1 MMAREYSSSKFAL
14 LAAALLLLASPCFSF
29 QTSIGFLPATI
40 TTTRTKV
47 CMSLSLE
54 HQQLK
59 DDLVALASST
69 RRGFSASRKDRDKA
83 KNIINELSKL
93 SPTEEPAA
101 AYYATTSSDAQARSD
116 DNNVPSLA
124 GKWTLIYTDA
134 PDITSLDGSPLSIQK
149 LGRIGQECNP
159 PLIKNV
165 IEWKRPDWASS
176 LPFSGD
182 EDSRILQRVVT
193 EGTSTP
199 ADNPTV
205 DLKLVGL
212 EISGSNG
219 SSKESDPGLVNSLFN
234 GPASLFENNPIKL
247 QGPLKG
253 PFGKFDVLYL
263 DDDMRIT
270 KTYQGFYAVNVRQ
283 EKENEWF

>member
-1 MMAREYSSSKFAL
+1 MMDHREYNVVAL
-14 LAAALLLLASPCFSF
+14 LAAALLFLTPPSCFSF
-29 QTSIGFLPATI
+29 QTSSFYTVTARS
-40 TTTRTKV
+40 TRTKV
-47 CMSLSLE
+47 VMSLSSE

-83 KNIINELSKL
+83 KKIINELSKL
-93 SPTEEPAA
+93 SPAEEPAA
-101 AYYATTSSDAQARSD
+101 AYYATSSEAQARSE

-124 GKWTLIYTDA
+124 GKWNLMYTDA
-134 PDITSLDGSPLSIQK
+134 PDITSLDGAPLSIQK

-159 PLIKNV
+159 PFIKNV

-182 EDSRILQRVVT
+182 EDSRILQKVVT

-212 EISGSNG
+212 EISGTNTDG
-219 SSKESDPGLVNSLFN
+219 SFLS
-234 GPASLFENNPIKL
+234 GPAALFQNNPIKL

-253 PFGKFDVLYL
+253 PFGKFDILYL

-270 KTYQGFYAVNVRQ
+270 KTYQGFYAVNIRQ
-283 EKENEWF
+283 DKENEWF

>member
-1 MMAREYSSSKFAL
+1 MPREQSKIIL
-14 LAAALLLLASPCFSF
+14 LATALLLVASPCVSF
-29 QTSIGFLPATI
+29 QTTKSKV
-40 TTTRTKV
+40 TTRNTRTTIALT
-47 CMSLSLE
+47 LSSQQE
-54 HQQLK
+54 QQQLK

-69 RRGFSASRKDRDKA
+69 RRGFSASRKDRDEA
-83 KNIINELSKL
+83 KNIINKLSKL
-93 SPTEEPAA
+93 SPTKEPAA
-101 AYYATTSSDAQARSD
+101 AYYTTPTDAQARSED
-116 DNNVPSLA
+116 IVPSLA

-134 PDITSLDGSPLSIQK
+134 PDITSLDAPFSVQK

-159 PLIKNV
+159 PLINNV
-165 IEWKRPDWASS
+165 IEYKRPNWASS

-182 EDSRILQRVVT
+182 EDSRILQKVIT
-193 EGTSTP
+193 EGSSTP

-219 SSKESDPGLVNSLFN
+219 NGSMDETNPLTKLLN
-234 GPASLFENNPIKL
+234 GPAALFEENPIKL

-253 PFGKFDVLYL
+253 PFGKFDILYL
-263 DDDMRIT
+263 DDEMRIT
-270 KTYQGFYAVNVRQ
+270 KTYQGFFAVNVRQ

>member
-1 MMAREYSSSKFAL
+1 MPREYSKLLAL
-14 LAAALLLLASPCFSF
+14 PAAALLLVASPCVSF
-29 QTSIGFLPATI
+29 QTSKLA
-40 TTTRTKV
+40 TRTTSTKIA
-47 CMSLSLE
+47 MTSSSE
-54 HQQLK
+54 QQLLK

-83 KNIINELSKL
+83 KSIINELSKL

-101 AYYATTSSDAQARSD
+101 AYYSDAQATSD
-116 DNNVPSLA
+116 DIVPSLA

-134 PDITSLDGSPLSIQK
+134 PDITSLDAPLSIQK
-149 LGRIGQECNP
+149 LGRIGQECDP

-165 IEWKRPDWASS
+165 IEWKRPSWASS

-182 EDSRILQRVVT
+182 EDSRILQKIVT
-193 EGTSTP
+193 EGASTP

-212 EISGSNG
+212 EISGTNG
-219 SSKESDPGLVNSLFN
+219 SMEESNSGLVNSLLN
-234 GPASLFENNPIKL
+234 GPAALFEQNPIKL

-253 PFGKFDVLYL
+253 PFGKFDILYL
-263 DDDMRIT
+263 DDEMRIT
-270 KTYQGFYAVNVRQ
+270 KTYQGYYAVNVRQ
-283 EKENEWF
+283 EKGNEWF

>member
-1 MMAREYSSSKFAL
+1 MLINCL
-14 LAAALLLLASPCFSF
+14 LASALLLLAASPCVSF
-29 QTSIGFLPATI
+29 QTPTTSKV
-40 TTTRTKV
+40 TTRNARTT
-47 CMSLSLE
+47 MALALSSQQE
-54 HQQLK
+54 QQQLK

-69 RRGFSASRKDRDKA
+69 RRGFSASRKDRDEA
-83 KNIINELSKL
+83 KSIINKLSKL
-93 SPTEEPAA
+93 SPTREPAA
-101 AYYATTSSDAQARSD
+101 AYYTIFSDANVRSQD
-116 DNNVPSLA
+116 IVPSLA

-134 PDITSLDGSPLSIQK
+134 PDITSLDAPLSIQK

-165 IEWKRPDWASS
+165 IEYRRPNWASA

-182 EDSRILQRVVT
+182 EGSRILQKVIT
-193 EGTSTP
+193 EGSSTP
-199 ADNPTV
+199 AENPTV

-212 EISGSNG
+212 EISGTNG
-219 SSKESDPGLVNSLFN
+219 SIDETNPLMKLLN
-234 GPASLFENNPIKL
+234 GPAALLEQNPIKL
-247 QGPLKG
+247 QGPMKG

-263 DDDMRIT
+263 DDEMRIT

>member
-1 MMAREYSSSKFAL
+1 MPREYSRILAL
-14 LAAALLLLASPCFSF
+14 SAVLLLLVASPCVSF
-29 QTSIGFLPATI
+29 QTSKL
-40 TTTRTKV
+40 TTTRTTITKIA
-47 CMSLSLE
+47 MTLSSE
-54 HQQLK
+54 QQLLK

-69 RRGFSASRKDRDKA
+69 SRGFSASRKDRDKA
-83 KNIINELSKL
+83 KRIINELSKL

-101 AYYATTSSDAQARSD
+101 AYYSDAQATSD
-116 DNNVPSLA
+116 DVVPSLA

-134 PDITSLDGSPLSIQK
+134 PDITSLDAPVSIQK
-149 LGRIGQECNP
+149 LGRIGQECDP

-193 EGTSTP
+193 EGASTP
-199 ADNPTV
+199 VDNPTV

-212 EISGSNG
+212 EISGTNG
-219 SSKESDPGLVNSLFN
+219 SVKENSGLVNSLLN
-234 GPASLFENNPIKL
+234 GPAALFEQNPIKL

-253 PFGKFDVLYL
+253 PFGKFDILYL
-263 DDDMRIT
+263 DDVMRIT
-270 KTYQGFYAVNVRQ
+270 KTYQGYYAVNVRQ
-283 EKENEWF
+283 EEGNEWF